1 MIIQHDNTFIIRF
14 SFVFLSFFRFSM
26 ADAELINQGAYGC
39 LYHPG
44 IECNGKTLKDVQ
56 YATKLVVQDEV
67 AENEVEVGNIVM
79 KILNY
84 GVNFVPVVD
93 TCPVQLGKVR
103 RHNPLALRKCE
114 VAETGT
120 RKKRFILM
128 KMPYIDSLYFY
139 DYIGT
144 MRENKKK
151 IISCI
156 FDTFSY
162 LIESI
167 GRLVEH
173 DVVHYDLKLENI
185 LINLKTDTP
194 IIIDFG
200 LSIPIKRLQTD
211 ASFWKTY
218 FYKYSPQY
226 YVWPLEAHIIN
237 FLQNESASGA
247 LTRDALES
255 ICETF
260 VNANSALRIFSK
272 GFRVRYLKACIEQW
286 EPLVGVSPNAACET
300 LVQGWA
306 TWDNYSLSV
315 AYLQIL
321 EFISSNGFTNN
332 RLIIQ
337 YVELLLLNVHP
348 DPARR
353 KTVGDTKRVFTDLF
367 YMNKNVDTYDNI
379 VQNFSID
386 AFVKTVRTLCRNSIT
401 MHSMAPF
408 SL

>member
-1 MIIQHDNTFIIRF
+1 MT
-14 SFVFLSFFRFSM
+14 
-26 ADAELINQGAYGC
+26 DAVLINQGAYGC

-44 IECNGKTLKDVQ
+44 IECNGKTLSDTQ
-56 YATKLVVQDEV
+56 YATKLVVRDEV
-67 AENEVEVGNIVM
+67 AENEVEVGNIVK

-84 GVNFVPVVD
+84 DVNFVPVVD

-120 RKKRFILM
+120 RKSRFMLM

-139 DYIGT
+139 DYVRT

-156 FDTFSY
+156 FDTYSY

-167 GRLVEH
+167 ERLVEH

-200 LSIPIKRLQTD
+200 LSVPIKRLHTGG
-211 ASFWKTY
+211 SFWSTY

-226 YVWPLEAHIIN
+226 YVWPLEAHVIN
-237 FLQNESASGA
+237 FLQNESGF
-247 LTRDALES
+247 TRDALES

-272 GFRVRYLKACIEQW
+272 GFRARYLKACIQQW
-286 EPLVGVSPNAACET
+286 EPLVGVSRNTACET
-300 LVQGWA
+300 LLQGWA
-306 TWDNYSLSV
+306 TWDNYSLSI

-332 RLIIQ
+332 HLVIQ
-337 YVELLLLNVHP
+337 YVELLLSNVHP

-386 AFVKTVRTLCRNSIT
+386 AFVKTISTLSRTS
-401 MHSMAPF
+401 SMDSRVPF

>member
-1 MIIQHDNTFIIRF
+1 MT
-14 SFVFLSFFRFSM
+14 
-26 ADAELINQGAYGC
+26 DAVLINQGAYGC

-44 IECNGKTLKDVQ
+44 IECNGKTLSDTQ

-67 AENEVEVGNIVM
+67 AENEVYVGNIVM

-84 GVNFVPVVD
+84 NVNFVPVVE

-114 VAETGT
+114 VAETGS
-120 RKKRFILM
+120 RKSRFMLM

-139 DYIGT
+139 DYVRT

-200 LSIPIKRLQTD
+200 LSVPIKRLQTD
-211 ASFWKTY
+211 GSFWSTY

-226 YVWPLEAHIIN
+226 YVWPLEAHVIN
-237 FLQNESASGA
+237 FLQNESGSGA
-247 LTRDALES
+247 LTRDDVAA

-272 GFRVRYLKACIEQW
+272 GFRARYLKACIQQW
-286 EPLVGVSPNAACET
+286 EPLVGVSRNTACET

-306 TWDNYSLSV
+306 TWDNYSLSI

-332 RLIIQ
+332 HLIIQ
-337 YVELLLLNVHP
+337 YVELLLSNVHP

-379 VQNFSID
+379 MQNFSID
-386 AFVKTVRTLCRNSIT
+386 AFVKTVRTLSRNS
-401 MHSMAPF
+401 SMDSRAPF

>member
-1 MIIQHDNTFIIRF
+1 
-14 SFVFLSFFRFSM
+14 M

-67 AENEVEVGNIVM
+67 AENEVEVGNIVK

-84 GVNFVPVVD
+84 AVNFVPVVE

-103 RHNPLALRKCE
+103 RNNPLALQKCD
-114 VAETGT
+114 VVETETEGM
-120 RKKRFILM
+120 KFMLM

-144 MRENKKK
+144 MIENKKK

-156 FDTFSY
+156 FDTYSY
-162 LIESI
+162 LMESI

-185 LINLKTDTP
+185 LMNLKTDTP

-200 LSIPIKRLQTD
+200 LSVPIKRRPKQ
-211 ASFWKTY
+211 SFWSTY
-218 FYKYSPQY
+218 FYKYSPHY
-226 YVWPLEAHIIN
+226 YVWPLEAHLIN
-237 FLQNESASGA
+237 FLRNESASGV
-247 LTRDALES
+247 LTRDDLETA
-255 ICETF
+255 CETF
-260 VNANSALRIFSK
+260 VNANQALLIFSK
-272 GFRVRYLKACIEQW
+272 GFRVRYLRACIEQW
-286 EPLVGVSPNAACET
+286 ESLVGVSLHAACET
-300 LVQGWA
+300 LLNGWA

-315 AYLQIL
+315 AYLQVL
-321 EFISSNGFTNN
+321 KFISSKGFTNN
-332 RLIIQ
+332 HLIIQ

-386 AFVKTVRTLCRNSIT
+386 AFVKTSRARNS
-401 MHSMAPF
+401 SR
-408 SL
+408 

>member
-44 IECNGKTLKDVQ
+44 IECSGKTLKDVQ

>member
-1 MIIQHDNTFIIRF
+1 
-14 SFVFLSFFRFSM
+14 M
-26 ADAELINQGAYGC
+26 AAKLVNQGAFGC

-44 IECNGKTLKDVQ
+44 MECSGKTMDDRR
-56 YATKLVVQDEV
+56 YATKLVVQDDVADNEV
-67 AENEVEVGNIVM
+67 AVGEIVRG
-79 KILNY
+79 IVNY
-84 GVNFVPVVD
+84 GVNFVPVIS
-93 TCPVQLGKVR
+93 TCTVRLDKVR
-103 RHNPLALRKCE
+103 RHNPTALTKCDI
-114 VAETGT
+114 VSNATAGTGAA
-120 RKKRFILM
+120 KLMLM

-139 DYIGT
+139 DYVRT

-200 LSIPIKRLQTD
+200 LSVPIKRLHTGSGSKQ
-211 ASFWKTY
+211 SFWSTY

-237 FLQNESASGA
+237 FLQNESGF
-247 LTRDALES
+247 TRDALES

-272 GFRVRYLKACIEQW
+272 GFRARYLKACIQQW
-286 EPLVGVSPNAACET
+286 EPLVGVSRNTACET
-300 LVQGWA
+300 LLQGWA
-306 TWDNYSLSV
+306 TWDNYSLSI

-332 RLIIQ
+332 HLVIQ
-337 YVELLLLNVHP
+337 YVELLLSNVHP

-386 AFVKTVRTLCRNSIT
+386 AFVKTISTLSRTS
-401 MHSMAPF
+401 SMDSRAPF

>member
-139 DYIGT
+139 DYIGS

>member
-1 MIIQHDNTFIIRF
+1 MT
-14 SFVFLSFFRFSM
+14 
-26 ADAELINQGAYGC
+26 DAVLINQGAYGC

-44 IECNGKTLKDVQ
+44 IECNGKTLSDTQ
-56 YATKLVVQDEV
+56 YTTKLVVRDEV

-84 GVNFVPVVD
+84 NVNFVPVVE

-114 VAETGT
+114 VAETGG
-120 RKKRFILM
+120 RKNRFMLM

-139 DYIGT
+139 DYVGT
-144 MRENKKK
+144 MRENKKR

-200 LSIPIKRLQTD
+200 LSVPIKRLHTGGG
-211 ASFWKTY
+211 SFWSTY

-226 YVWPLEAHIIN
+226 YVWPLEAHVIN
-237 FLQNESASGA
+237 FLQNESESGA
-247 LTRDALES
+247 LTRDDVAA

-272 GFRVRYLKACIEQW
+272 GFRTRYLKACIQQW
-286 EPLVGVSPNAACET
+286 EPLVGVSRNTACET
-300 LVQGWA
+300 LLNGWT
-306 TWDNYSLSV
+306 TWDNYSLSI

-321 EFISSNGFTNN
+321 EFISSNGFTHNH
-332 RLIIQ
+332 LVIQ
-337 YVELLLLNVHP
+337 YVELLLANVHP

-353 KTVGDTKRVFTDLF
+353 KTVGETKRVFTDLF

-386 AFVKTVRTLCRNSIT
+386 AFVKTVRTLSRNS
-401 MHSMAPF
+401 SMYSRAPF

>member
-1 MIIQHDNTFIIRF
+1 MT
-14 SFVFLSFFRFSM
+14 
-26 ADAELINQGAYGC
+26 DAVLINQGAYGC

-44 IECNGKTLKDVQ
+44 IECNGKTLSDTQ
-56 YATKLVVQDEV
+56 YTTKLVVRDEV

-84 GVNFVPVVD
+84 NVNFVPVVE

-114 VAETGT
+114 VAETGG
-120 RKKRFILM
+120 RKNRFMLM

-139 DYIGT
+139 DYVGT
-144 MRENKKK
+144 MRENKKR

-200 LSIPIKRLQTD
+200 LSVPIKRLHTVPNQ
-211 ASFWKTY
+211 SFWSTY

-226 YVWPLEAHIIN
+226 YVWPLEAHVIN
-237 FLQNESASGA
+237 FLQNESESGA
-247 LTRDALES
+247 LTRDDVAA

-272 GFRVRYLKACIEQW
+272 GFRTRYLKACIQQW
-286 EPLVGVSPNAACET
+286 EPLVGVSRNAACET
-300 LVQGWA
+300 LLNGWT
-306 TWDNYSLSV
+306 TWDNYSLSI

-332 RLIIQ
+332 HLIIQ
-337 YVELLLLNVHP
+337 YVELLLSNVHP

-353 KTVGDTKRVFTDLF
+353 KTVGDTKRAFTELF
-367 YMNKNVDTYDNI
+367 FMNEQVDTYESLVENFNASMFA
-379 VQNFSID
+379 QN
-386 AFVKTVRTLCRNSIT
+386 TV
-401 MHSMAPF
+401 
-408 SL
+408 SLL